1 MKVRLVFVQTLNG
14 KITKGDDPEVKHWSS
29 EGDQKYYS
37 DIWRMSELVV
47 LGSNTYNDN
56 IITPYEGRLVVVM
69 TRNPDNYKHKE
80 IPGQIEFTSK
90 NPSELISYFSGLG
103 YELMTVVG
111 GPQVATSFFKEN
123 LIDELWL
130 TIEPK
135 LFGKGYNLIVDEPLE
150 IELRLLQYEKINEQG
165 TLITRYAVNK
175 HKVLKK
181 ESIK

>member
-14 KITKGDDPEVKHWSS
+14 KITKGDDPEVRHWSS

-37 DIWRMSELVV
+37 DIWRKSELVV
-47 LGSNTYNDN
+47 MGSSTFNDN
-56 IITPYEGRLVVVM
+56 IISPYEGRLVVVM
-69 TRNPDNYKHKE
+69 TRNPDHYKNKE
-80 IPGQIEFTSK
+80 IPGQIEFSDK
-90 NPSELISYFSGLG
+90 NPSGLISYFSGLG

-135 LFGKGYNLIVDEPLE
+135 LFGKGQNLIVDEPLE
-150 IELRLLQYEKINEQG
+150 LELRLLQCEKINEQG

-175 HKVLKK
+175 HHRL
-181 ESIK
+181 